1 MLDGLARIKTTG
13 GVEITLARLGTRPHV
28 ALTVQWGRHMS
39 NLILDADDVD
49 ALADAFKVLS
59 DELADRVRPG
69 D

>member
-13 GVEITLARLGTRPHV
+13 GVEITLSHMARPRRVL
-28 ALTVQWGRHMS
+28 LTLNYGHRQT
-39 NLILDADDVD
+39 NLVLDADDVD